1 MAFSSNILRYDTP
14 YLKVRVLYPYFWK
27 CFLEARHHNVL
38 ISQDQRIL
46 KILDIK
52 EARRI
57 SEWFQTFWGTQG
69 RGPGPYYTAHSGLV
83 FIMSFLHINLDRG
96 SSGFPD

>member
-1 MAFSSNILRYDTP
+1 MTFSSNILRYDTP

-27 CFLEARHHNVL
+27 CFFEARHHNVL
-38 ISQDQRIL
+38 ISQDQRTL

-57 SEWFQTFWGTQG
+57 SEWFQTF
-69 RGPGPYYTAHSGLV
+69 
-83 FIMSFLHINLDRG
+83 
-96 SSGFPD
+96 